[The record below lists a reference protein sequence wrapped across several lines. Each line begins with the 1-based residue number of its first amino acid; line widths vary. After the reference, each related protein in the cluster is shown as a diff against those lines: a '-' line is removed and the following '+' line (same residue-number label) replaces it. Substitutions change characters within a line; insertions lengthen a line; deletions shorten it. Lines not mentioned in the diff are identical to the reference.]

1 MIIVIMRVHVI
12 AALCKNRGI
21 GFQGKIP
28 WHCRKDMKY
37 FKKMTTGNGKNAVI
51 MGRKTWDSIQMP
63 LQNRENIVITRDSK
77 SLHKNVVTY
86 NSIVNA
92 VHYCRLLGID
102 TTWIIGGQQIYEQA
116 TFVKPDAYFL
126 TFLHK
131 DYECDTFMPEVP
143 QGYTLQE
150 CKYDTYREPNDKED
164 TTMSFTMYSR
174 NHFI

>member
-1 MIIVIMRVHVI
+1 MRVHVI

-37 FKKMTTGNGKNAVI
+37 FKKITTGKGKNAVI

-86 NSIVNA
+86 NSVVNA
-92 VHYCRLLGID
+92 LHYCRLLGID

-116 TFVKPDAYFL
+116 TLLKPDAYFF

-131 DYECDTFMPEVP
+131 DYECDTFMPKVP
-143 QGYTLQE
+143 EEYTLQE
-150 CKYDTYREPNDKED
+150 CKYDTYREPGDKED
-164 TTMSFTMYSR
+164 TTMSFNIYSK
-174 NHFI
+174 NNPK